1 MEALVK
7 LTDRPGDVGVI
18 DRPAPTPPAGHV
30 LVRTEAVGLCGSDVH
45 AWRGDKG
52 YECATAIPRS
62 GSAVQ
67 TLAPR
72 PNRVSLA
79 IRTTSSSPSAAMT
92 VATGPK
98 ISSP

>member
-1 MEALVK
+1 
-7 LTDRPGDVGVI
+7 LTKT
-18 DRPAPTPPAGHV
+18 APE
-30 LVRTEAVGLCGSDVH
+30 RI
-45 AWRGDKG
+45 RR
-52 YECATAIPRS
+52 ATAIPRS

-79 IRTTSSSPSAAMT
+79 IRIAWSSPSAAIT

-98 ISSP
+98 ISSSYATCPGATSARTVGA